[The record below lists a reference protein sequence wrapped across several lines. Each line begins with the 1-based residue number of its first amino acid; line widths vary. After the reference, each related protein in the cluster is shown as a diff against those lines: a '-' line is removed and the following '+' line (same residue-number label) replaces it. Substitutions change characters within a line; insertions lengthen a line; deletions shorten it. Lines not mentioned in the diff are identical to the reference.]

1 MEENFSSILLY
12 IKYDMNKFLV
22 FFIKRLPMIVLFFT
36 VSSFS
41 QTVIVSGEVVD
52 NLGNYLPGVSVLVE
66 GTTNGVS
73 TDFNG
78 AYVLN
83 IKTQNAT
90 IIFSYLG
97 FETKNIKVENQK
109 KINVILKES
118 SDQLDEIQV
127 VAFSKQKKNSVI
139 GAITT
144 LKVSELK
151 QPTSNITNTLAGQ
164 ISGLISY
171 QRSGEPGA
179 DNAAFFI
186 RGVTT
191 FGFNN
196 SPLIL
201 LDGLQITT
209 SDLAR
214 LEPDN
219 IASFSIMKD
228 ATATSLYGARGA
240 NGVVLVTTKIGKKG
254 KAKVSVRYESSM
266 SSPSKINSFLGAVD
280 YMELY
285 NRAQRSR
292 DQSANLL
299 YSKQK
304 IEGTRNGLN
313 PNIYPDVDWYS
324 ELFKDFAVN
333 KRLNVNI
340 SGGGEVAQYYLSVT
354 NANETGLLKV
364 DPLNN
369 FNNNIDINRSNLRA
383 NININLSKTTKVA
396 AKFYSLFE
404 RYNGPIVG
412 ASDIFYQV
420 AQANPANFPT
430 TYDTDDAT
438 ANFNHTLF
446 GNKGNGGFPNPYAE
460 SVRGFKD
467 RFSNTTLAQFK
478 INQDLSFIT
487 DGLKLRAMASVRT
500 YTENQNERSFTPFY
514 YGSNETQTP
523 QGVVNSLYQIQEG
536 TEFLNDPTIGNNGNS
551 NFYYE
556 AVLEYNK
563 TLKDKHEFG
572 GLLVSYFQ
580 EALNTIGGG
589 NAAFS
594 TLPSRNMGVSG
605 RASYNYG
612 SRYFGEFNFG
622 YNGSEKFAEK
632 NRFGFF
638 PSVGFGWIISNE
650 AYFEE
655 KIPSIN
661 LLKLKYTYGL
671 VGNDG
676 ISSASDRFFYLSDV
690 NLNNGGTGYSF
701 GTNYNNYYNGY
712 IINRYANEN
721 VTWEVAT
728 KTNIGLELGLFN
740 KVNII
745 ADYFTE
751 QRRNIYMERQY
762 IPETSGLTTS
772 ISSNIGEVKTQ
783 GIDLSI
789 DYNHAFSGDFYITAR
804 GNFTYSTNKIEVN
817 GEPEF
822 QNKNLS
828 RLGYPVNQQWGYI
841 AERLFVDQEDID
853 NSPEQFN
860 GFSTINSYLPG
871 DIKYTD
877 INQDGVVN
885 ESDQTPI
892 GKPTVPEIVYGFGV
906 SAVYKNFDVS
916 VFMQGSARS
925 SFFINPNDISPF
937 VNERNALSIIADNHW
952 SENNPNPNAFWPRLS
967 TFEIDN
973 NQKPSTWWLRDGD
986 FLRLKS
992 VEFGYT
998 IPGKTGEVFKRAK
1011 TRLYLT
1017 GLNLLNF
1024 AKFKLWDPE
1033 MAGNGLGYPPQR
1045 VINIG
1050 AQVNF

>member
-1 MEENFSSILLY
+1 MKERFSFILPY

-22 FFIKRLPMIVLFFT
+22 FFIKRLPVIVLFFT
-36 VSSFS
+36 FSSFS

-52 NLGNYLPGVSVLVE
+52 SSGNYLPGVSVLVQ
-66 GTTNGVS
+66 GTTNGTT
-73 TDFNG
+73 TDFDG
-78 AYVLN
+78 KYVIN
-83 IKTQNAT
+83 IKTPKAT
-90 IIFSYLG
+90 LLFAYLG
-97 FETKNIKVENQK
+97 FEKKNVKVLGNK
-109 KINVILKES
+109 IINVILKES
-118 SDQLDEIQV
+118 LDELDEIQV

-139 GAITT
+139 GSITT
-144 LKVSELK
+144 IKVSDLK
-151 QPTSNITNTLAGQ
+151 QPTSNLTNSLAGQ

-240 NGVVLVTTKIGKKG
+240 NGVVLVTTKVGKKG

-285 NRAQRSR
+285 NRAQRMR
-292 DQSANLL
+292 DPSANLL
-299 YSKQK
+299 YSKPK

-313 PNIYPDVDWYS
+313 SNIYPDVDWYN
-324 ELFKDFAVN
+324 ELFKDFALN

-354 NANETGLLKV
+354 SANETGLLKV

-369 FNNNIDINRSNLRA
+369 FNNNIDISRSNLRA

-420 AQANPANFPT
+420 AQANPANFPK
-430 TYDTDDAT
+430 TYDPDEAT

-460 SVRGFKD
+460 SVRGYKD
-467 RFSNTTLAQFK
+467 RFSNTTLAQFQ

-487 DGLKLRAMASVRT
+487 EGLKLRAMASVRT

-514 YGSNETQTP
+514 YGSNEIQTP

-536 TEFLNDPTIGNNGNS
+536 TEFLNDPTIGNNGDS

-556 AVLEYNK
+556 AILEYNK
-563 TLKDKHEFG
+563 TVNEKHEFG

-650 AYFEE
+650 AYFE
-655 KIPSIN
+655 KNIPSIN
-661 LLKLKYTYGL
+661 LLKLRYTYGL

-701 GTNYNNYYNGY
+701 GSSYNNYNNGY

-728 KTNIGLELGLFN
+728 KKNVALELGLFN
-740 KVNII
+740 KINII

-751 QRRNIYMERQY
+751 QRKNIYMERQY
-762 IPETSGLTTS
+762 IPETSGLTTT
-772 ISSNIGEVKTQ
+772 ISSNIGEVRTQ

-822 QNKNLS
+822 QNQNLS

-877 INQDGVVN
+877 VN
-885 ESDQTPI
+885 EDGFVNELDQAPI
-892 GKPTVPEIVYGFGV
+892 GRPNVPEIVYGFGV
-906 SAVYKNFDVS
+906 SAVYKNLDFS

-967 TFEIDN
+967 TYEIDN

-998 IPGKTGEVFKRAK
+998 IPGKTAKVFKRAK

>member
-1 MEENFSSILLY
+1 MKKLRAL
-12 IKYDMNKFLV
+12 FLKLV
-22 FFIKRLPMIVLFFT
+22 PLLFFCIT
-36 VSSFS
+36 ALSFS
-41 QTVIVSGEVVD
+41 QTVIISGEIVD
-52 NLGNYLPGVSVLVE
+52 GLGNLLPGVSILVE
-66 GTTNGVS
+66 GTLNGTT
-73 TDFNG
+73 TDFDG
-78 AYVLN
+78 KYAIN
-83 IKTQNAT
+83 IKTENAT
-90 IIFSYLG
+90 LVFAYLG
-97 FETKNIKVENQK
+97 FTSQKIKVGNQK
-109 KINVILKES
+109 KINVILIES
-118 SDQLDEIQV
+118 ADQLDEIQV

-139 GAITT
+139 GSITT
-144 LKVSELK
+144 IKVSDLK
-151 QPTSNITNTLAGQ
+151 QPTSNLTNSLAGQ

-201 LDGLQITT
+201 LDGLQIT
-209 SDLAR
+209 SDDLAR

-240 NGVVLVTTKIGKKG
+240 NGVVLVTTKEGKKG
-254 KAKVSVRYESSM
+254 KAKVSVRYENSI
-266 SSPSKINSFLGAVD
+266 SSPSKVNSFLGAVD
-280 YMELY
+280 YMELF

-304 IEGTRNGLN
+304 IEGTRNGLDAN
-313 PNIYPDVDWYS
+313 LYPDVNWHN
-324 ELFKDFAVN
+324 ELFNDFAIN
-333 KRLNVNI
+333 RRLNVNI
-340 SGGGEVAQYYLSVT
+340 NGGGEVAQYYLSIT
-354 NANETGLLKV
+354 NANEKGLLKV

-383 NININLSKTTKVA
+383 NININLTNTTKVS

-404 RYNGPIVG
+404 RYNGPIVS
-412 ASDIFYQV
+412 ASDIFRQV
-420 AQANPANFPT
+420 AQANPANFPKVFEPDEAT
-430 TYDTDDAT
+430 T
-438 ANFNHTLF
+438 NFNHTLF
-446 GNKGNGGFPNPYAE
+446 GNKGNGGFSNPYAE
-460 SVRGFKD
+460 SVRGYRD
-467 RFSNTTLAQFK
+467 RFANTTLAQFQ
-478 INQDLSFIT
+478 INQDLNFIA

-514 YGSNETQTP
+514 YGSNEVQTP
-523 QGVVNSLYQIQEG
+523 QGVVNSLHQIQEG
-536 TEFLNDPTIGNNGNS
+536 TEFLNNPTVNNNGNS

-556 AVLEYNK
+556 AVLEYNRTFK
-563 TLKDKHEFG
+563 EKHELG
-572 GLLVSYFQ
+572 GLLVTYFQ
-580 EALNTIGGG
+580 EALNTIGG
-589 NAAFS
+589 NTAFS
-594 TLPSRNMGVSG
+594 TLPSRNTGVSG
-605 RASYNYG
+605 RTSYSYD

-638 PSVGFGWIISNE
+638 PSIGLGWIISNE
-650 AYFEE
+650 PYFE
-655 KIPSIN
+655 KSIPSVN
-661 LLKLKYTYGL
+661 LLKLRYTYGL

-690 NLNNGGTGYSF
+690 NLNNGGTGYTF
-701 GTNYNNYYNGY
+701 GTNYNNFYNGF

-728 KTNIGLELGLFN
+728 KTNYGLELGLFN
-740 KVNII
+740 KVKLQ

-751 QRRNIYMERQY
+751 NRRNIYMERQY
-762 IPETSGLTTS
+762 IPETSGLTTV
-772 ISSNIGEVKTQ
+772 ISSNIGEVMTK
-783 GIDLSI
+783 GIDISL

-804 GNFTYSTNKIEVN
+804 GNFTYSTNKILVN

-828 RLGYPVNQQWGYI
+828 RIGSPVNQQFGYI
-841 AERLFVDQEDID
+841 AERLFVDQEDIN

-860 GFSTINSYLPG
+860 GFSSSNSYLPG
-871 DIKYTD
+871 DIKYKD
-877 INQDGVVN
+877 VNNDGFIN
-885 ESDQTPI
+885 ELDQTPI
-892 GKPTVPEIVYGFGV
+892 GRPNVPEIVYGFGF
-906 SAVYKNFDVS
+906 SAVYKNFDFS
-916 VFMQGSARS
+916 VFMQGVARS
-925 SFFINPNDISPF
+925 SFFINPGDISPF

-967 TFEIDN
+967 TFQVEN
-973 NQKPSTWWLRDGD
+973 NEKPSTWWLRDGD

-992 VEFGYT
+992 VELGYT
-998 IPGKTGEVFKRAK
+998 IPQSAGKVFSMAK
-1011 TRLYLT
+1011 TRLYFT
-1017 GLNLLNF
+1017 GLNLLHF
-1024 AKFKLWDPE
+1024 SKFDLWDPE

-1045 VINIG
+1045 VINLG
-1050 AQVNF
+1050 AQINF

>member
-1 MEENFSSILLY
+1 MHKLKLL
-12 IKYDMNKFLV
+12 FLKLLPFV
-22 FFIKRLPMIVLFFT
+22 FVLGATF
-36 VSSFS
+36 SFS
-41 QTVIVSGEVVD
+41 QTVIVSGEIVD
-52 NLGNYLPGVSVLVE
+52 VSGNYLPGVSILVE
-66 GTTNGVS
+66 GTTSGAS
-73 TDFNG
+73 TDFDGKYIIN
-78 AYVLN
+78 L
-83 IKTQNAT
+83 KTPNAT
-90 IIFSYLG
+90 LIFQYLG
-97 FETKNIKVENQK
+97 FETQKIKVGNQK
-109 KINVILKES
+109 KINLILKES
-118 SDQLDEIQV
+118 FDQLEEIQV

-139 GAITT
+139 GSITT

-151 QPTSNITNTLAGQ
+151 QPTSNITNTLAGK

-333 KRLNVNI
+333 KRLNINI

-383 NININLSKTTKVA
+383 NININLTKTTKVA

-420 AQANPANFPT
+420 AQANPANFPK
-430 TYDTDDAT
+430 TYDTDDTT

-467 RFSNTTLAQFK
+467 RFSNTTLAQFQ

-500 YTENQNERSFTPFY
+500 YTENQNERSFKPFY
-514 YGSNETQTP
+514 YGSNETQTS

-589 NAAFS
+589 NTAFS

-655 KIPSIN
+655 NIPSIN

-690 NLNNGGTGYSF
+690 NLNNGGTGYTF

-783 GIDLSI
+783 GIDLSM

-828 RLGYPVNQQWGYI
+828 RLGFPVNQQWGYI

-860 GFSTINSYLPG
+860 GFSTTNSYLPG

-877 INQDGVVN
+877 INQDGFVN
-885 ESDQTPI
+885 ELDQAPI

-906 SAVYKNFDVS
+906 SAVYKNFDLS
-916 VFMQGSARS
+916 IFMQGSARS
-925 SFFINPNDISPF
+925 SFFINPNDIAPF
-937 VNERNALSIIADNHW
+937 VNERNALSIIANNHW

-967 TFEIDN
+967 TYEIEN

-998 IPGKTGEVFKRAK
+998 IPEKTGRVFETAK

-1050 AQVNF
+1050 AQINF

>member
-1 MEENFSSILLY
+1 MNKLNVLFLKIVPFLFLFIPSIL
-12 IKYDMNKFLV
+12 
-22 FFIKRLPMIVLFFT
+22 
-36 VSSFS
+36 FS

-52 NLGNYLPGVSVLVE
+52 DKGDALPGVSIIVE
-66 GTTNGVS
+66 GTTNGVE
-73 TDFNG
+73 TDFDGN
-78 AYVLN
+78 YVIN
-83 IKTQNAT
+83 INTPNAVLL
-90 IIFSYLG
+90 FSYLG
-97 FETKNIKVENQK
+97 FETQKIKISDQK

-118 SDQLDEIQV
+118 ADQLDEIRI

-139 GAITT
+139 GSMTSIKA
-144 LKVSELK
+144 SELK
-151 QPTSNITNTLAGQ
+151 QPTSNITNALAGK

-171 QRSGEPGA
+171 QRSGEPGQ

-214 LEPDN
+214 IEPDN
-219 IASFSIMKD
+219 IATFSIMKD

-240 NGVVLVTTKIGKKG
+240 NGVVLVTTKEGKKG
-254 KAKVSVRYESSM
+254 KAKVSVRFESAF

-285 NRAQRSR
+285 NRAQRMR
-292 DQSANLL
+292 DQSAILL
-299 YSKQK
+299 YSKPK
-304 IEGTRNGLN
+304 IDGTLNGLN
-313 PNIYPDVDWYS
+313 PNLYPDVDWYN
-324 ELFKDFAVN
+324 ELFNDVALN
-333 KRLNVNI
+333 KRVNVNI
-340 SGGGEVAQYYLSVT
+340 NGGGEVAQYYLSVS
-354 NANETGLLKV
+354 NSNEKGLLKI

-383 NININLSKTTKVA
+383 NININLTKTTKVA

-404 RYNGPIVG
+404 RYNGPIVS
-412 ASDIFYQV
+412 ASDIFRQV
-420 AQANPANFPT
+420 AQANPANFPKVFEA
-430 TYDTDDAT
+430 DEAS

-446 GNKGNGGFPNPYAE
+446 GNKGNGGFANPYAE

-467 RFSNTTLAQFK
+467 RFSNTTLAQFQ
-478 INQDLSFIT
+478 INQDLGFIT
-487 DGLKLRAMASVRT
+487 DGLKLRALASVRT

-514 YGSNETQTP
+514 YGISEVETSE
-523 QGVVNSLYQIQEG
+523 GIINSLYQIQEG
-536 TEFLNDPTIGNNGNS
+536 TEFLNNPTVNNYGNS

-563 TLKDKHEFG
+563 TLNEKHDFS

-580 EALNTIGGG
+580 ESLNTISG
-589 NAAFS
+589 NTAFS
-594 TLPSRNMGVSG
+594 TLPSRNMGISG
-605 RASYNYG
+605 RASYNYDA
-612 SRYFGEFNFG
+612 RYFSEFNFG

-638 PSVGFGWIISNE
+638 PSVGFGWIASNE
-650 AYFEE
+650 TFFKENM
-655 KIPSIN
+655 PSVN

-676 ISSASDRFFYLSDV
+676 ISGPSDRFFYLSEV

-728 KTNIGLELGLFN
+728 KSNIGLELGLFN
-740 KVNII
+740 KVSIQ

-751 QRRNIYMERQY
+751 HRRNIYMEREY
-762 IPETSGLTTS
+762 IPETSGLTAV
-772 ISSNIGEVKTQ
+772 ISSNIGEVKAK

-789 DYNHAFSGDFYITAR
+789 DYNHAFSGDFYITGR
-804 GNFTYSTNKIEVN
+804 GNFTYATNKILVN
-817 GEPEF
+817 GEPQF
-822 QNKNLS
+822 QNQNLS
-828 RLGYPVNQQWGYI
+828 RIGYPVNQQWGYV
-841 AERLFVDQEDID
+841 AERLFIDQEDID

-860 GFSTINSYLPG
+860 GFSTTNSYLPG
-871 DIKYTD
+871 DIKYAD
-877 INQDGVVN
+877 INNDGVIN
-885 ESDQTPI
+885 ENDQVPI

-906 SAVYKNFDVS
+906 SAVYKNFDFS
-916 VFMQGSARS
+916 IFMQGSARS

-937 VNERNALSIIADNHW
+937 VNERNALSIIANNHW
-952 SENNPNPNAFWPRLS
+952 SEDNPDPNAFWPRLS
-967 TFEIDN
+967 TYEIQN
-973 NQKPSTWWLRDGD
+973 NQKTSTWWLRDGD

-992 VEFGYT
+992 LEIGYT
-998 IPGKTGEVFKRAK
+998 IPENWGSVFSTANV
-1011 TRLYLT
+1011 RLYLT
-1017 GLNLLNF
+1017 GLNLF
-1024 AKFKLWDPE
+1024 HFSKFDLWDPE
-1033 MAGNGLGYPPQR
+1033 LAGNGLGYPLQR
-1045 VINIG
+1045 VVNIG
-1050 AQVNF
+1050 AQVKF

>member
-1 MEENFSSILLY
+1 MKKLRAL
-12 IKYDMNKFLV
+12 FLKLV
-22 FFIKRLPMIVLFFT
+22 PLLFFCIT
-36 VSSFS
+36 ALSFS
-41 QTVIVSGEVVD
+41 QTVIISGEIVD
-52 NLGNYLPGVSVLVE
+52 GLGNLLPGVSILVE
-66 GTTNGVS
+66 GTLNGTT
-73 TDFNG
+73 TDFDG
-78 AYVLN
+78 KYAIN
-83 IKTQNAT
+83 IKTENAT
-90 IIFSYLG
+90 LVFAYLG
-97 FETKNIKVENQK
+97 FTSQKIKVGNQK
-109 KINVILKES
+109 KINVILIES
-118 SDQLDEIQV
+118 ADQLDEIQV

-139 GAITT
+139 GSITT
-144 LKVSELK
+144 IKVSDLK
-151 QPTSNITNTLAGQ
+151 QPTSNLTNSLAGQ

-201 LDGLQITT
+201 LDGLQIT
-209 SDLAR
+209 SDDLAR

-240 NGVVLVTTKIGKKG
+240 NGVVLVTTKEGKKG
-254 KAKVSVRYESSM
+254 KAKVSVRYENSI
-266 SSPSKINSFLGAVD
+266 SSPSKVNSFLGAVD
-280 YMELY
+280 YMELF

-304 IEGTRNGLN
+304 IEGTRNGLDAN
-313 PNIYPDVDWYS
+313 LYPDVNWHN
-324 ELFKDFAVN
+324 ELFNDFAIN
-333 KRLNVNI
+333 RRLNVNI
-340 SGGGEVAQYYLSVT
+340 NGGGEVAQYYLSIT
-354 NANETGLLKV
+354 NANEKGLLKV

-383 NININLSKTTKVA
+383 NININLTNTTKVS

-404 RYNGPIVG
+404 RYNGPIVS
-412 ASDIFYQV
+412 ASDIFRQV
-420 AQANPANFPT
+420 AQANPANFPKVFEPDEAT
-430 TYDTDDAT
+430 T
-438 ANFNHTLF
+438 NFNHTLF
-446 GNKGNGGFPNPYAE
+446 GNKGNGGFSNPYAE
-460 SVRGFKD
+460 SVRGYRD
-467 RFSNTTLAQFK
+467 RFANTTLAQFQ
-478 INQDLSFIT
+478 INQDLNFIA

-514 YGSNETQTP
+514 YGSNEVQTP

-536 TEFLNDPTIGNNGNS
+536 TEFLNNPTVNNNGNS

-556 AVLEYNK
+556 AVLEYNRTFK
-563 TLKDKHEFG
+563 EKHELG
-572 GLLVSYFQ
+572 GLLVTYFQ
-580 EALNTIGGG
+580 EALNTIGG
-589 NAAFS
+589 NTAFS
-594 TLPSRNMGVSG
+594 TLPSRNTGVSG
-605 RASYNYG
+605 RTSYSYD

-638 PSVGFGWIISNE
+638 PSIGLGWIISNE
-650 AYFEE
+650 PYFE
-655 KIPSIN
+655 KNIPSVN
-661 LLKLKYTYGL
+661 LLKLRYTYGL

-690 NLNNGGTGYSF
+690 NLNNGGTGYTF
-701 GTNYNNYYNGY
+701 GTNYNNFYNGF

-728 KTNIGLELGLFN
+728 KTNYGLELGLFN
-740 KVNII
+740 KVKLQ

-751 QRRNIYMERQY
+751 NRRNIYMERQY
-762 IPETSGLTTS
+762 IPETSGLTTV
-772 ISSNIGEVKTQ
+772 ISSNIGEVMTK
-783 GIDLSI
+783 GIDISL

-804 GNFTYSTNKIEVN
+804 GNFTYSTNKILVN

-828 RLGYPVNQQWGYI
+828 RIGSPVNQQWGYI
-841 AERLFVDQEDID
+841 AERLFVDQEDIN

-860 GFSTINSYLPG
+860 GFSSSNSYLPG
-871 DIKYTD
+871 DIKYKD
-877 INQDGVVN
+877 VNNDGFIN
-885 ESDQTPI
+885 ELDQTPI
-892 GKPTVPEIVYGFGV
+892 GRPNVPEIVYGFGF
-906 SAVYKNFDVS
+906 SAVYKNFDFS
-916 VFMQGSARS
+916 VFMQGVARS
-925 SFFINPNDISPF
+925 SFFINPGDISPF

-967 TFEIDN
+967 TFQVEN
-973 NQKPSTWWLRDGD
+973 NEKPSTWWLRDGD

-992 VEFGYT
+992 VELGYT
-998 IPGKTGEVFKRAK
+998 IPQSAGKVFSMAK
-1011 TRLYLT
+1011 IRLYFT
-1017 GLNLLNF
+1017 GLNLLHF
-1024 AKFKLWDPE
+1024 SKFDLWDPE

-1045 VINIG
+1045 VINLG
-1050 AQVNF
+1050 AQINF

>member
-1 MEENFSSILLY
+1 
-12 IKYDMNKFLV
+12 
-22 FFIKRLPMIVLFFT
+22 
-36 VSSFS
+36 
-41 QTVIVSGEVVD
+41 
-52 NLGNYLPGVSVLVE
+52 
-66 GTTNGVS
+66 
-73 TDFNG
+73 
-78 AYVLN
+78 
-83 IKTQNAT
+83 
-90 IIFSYLG
+90 
-97 FETKNIKVENQK
+97 
-109 KINVILKES
+109 
-118 SDQLDEIQV
+118 
-127 VAFSKQKKNSVI
+127 
-139 GAITT
+139 
-144 LKVSELK
+144 
-151 QPTSNITNTLAGQ
+151 
-164 ISGLISY
+164 
-171 QRSGEPGA
+171 
-179 DNAAFFI
+179 
-186 RGVTT
+186 
-191 FGFNN
+191 
-196 SPLIL
+196 
-201 LDGLQITT
+201 T

-240 NGVVLVTTKIGKKG
+240 NGVVLVTTKVGKKG

-285 NRAQRSR
+285 NRAQRMR
-292 DQSANLL
+292 DPSANLL
-299 YSKQK
+299 YSKPK

-313 PNIYPDVDWYS
+313 SNIYPDVDWYN
-324 ELFKDFAVN
+324 ELFKDFALN

-340 SGGGEVAQYYLSVT
+340 SGGGDVAQYYLSVT
-354 NANETGLLKV
+354 SANETGLLKV

-369 FNNNIDINRSNLRA
+369 FNNNIDISRSNLRA

-420 AQANPANFPT
+420 AQANPANFPK
-430 TYDTDDAT
+430 TYDPDEAT

-446 GNKGNGGFPNPYAE
+446 GNKGNGGFSNPYAE
-460 SVRGFKD
+460 SVRGYKD
-467 RFSNTTLAQFK
+467 RFSNTTLAQFQ

-487 DGLKLRAMASVRT
+487 EGLKLRAMASVRT

-514 YGSNETQTP
+514 YGSNEIQTP

-556 AVLEYNK
+556 AILEYNK
-563 TLKDKHEFG
+563 TVNEKHEFG

-650 AYFEE
+650 AYFE
-655 KIPSIN
+655 KNIPSIN
-661 LLKLKYTYGL
+661 LLKLRYTYGL

-701 GTNYNNYYNGY
+701 GTNYNNNYNGY

-728 KTNIGLELGLFN
+728 KTNVALELGLFN
-740 KVNII
+740 KINII

-751 QRRNIYMERQY
+751 QRKNIYMERQY
-762 IPETSGLTTS
+762 IPETSGLTTT
-772 ISSNIGEVKTQ
+772 ISSNIGEVRTQ

-822 QNKNLS
+822 QNQNLS

-877 INQDGVVN
+877 VN
-885 ESDQTPI
+885 EDGFVNELDQAPI
-892 GKPTVPEIVYGFGV
+892 GRPNVPEIVYGFGV
-906 SAVYKNFDVS
+906 SAVYKNLDFS

-967 TFEIDN
+967 TYEIDN

-998 IPGKTGEVFKRAK
+998 IPGKTAKVFKRAK

>member
-1 MEENFSSILLY
+1 MKKLRAL
-12 IKYDMNKFLV
+12 FLKLV
-22 FFIKRLPMIVLFFT
+22 PLLFFCIT
-36 VSSFS
+36 ALSFS
-41 QTVIVSGEVVD
+41 QTVIISGEIVD
-52 NLGNYLPGVSVLVE
+52 GLGNLLPGVSILVE
-66 GTTNGVS
+66 GTLNGTT
-73 TDFNG
+73 TDFDG
-78 AYVLN
+78 KYAIN
-83 IKTQNAT
+83 IKTENAT
-90 IIFSYLG
+90 LVFAYLG
-97 FETKNIKVENQK
+97 FTSQKIKVGNQK
-109 KINVILKES
+109 KINVILIES
-118 SDQLDEIQV
+118 ADQLDEIQV

-139 GAITT
+139 GSITT
-144 LKVSELK
+144 IKVSDLK
-151 QPTSNITNTLAGQ
+151 QPTSNLTNSLAGQ

-201 LDGLQITT
+201 LDGLQIT
-209 SDLAR
+209 SDDLAR

-240 NGVVLVTTKIGKKG
+240 NGVVLVTTKEGKKG
-254 KAKVSVRYESSM
+254 KAKVSVRYENSI
-266 SSPSKINSFLGAVD
+266 SSPSKVNSFLGAVD
-280 YMELY
+280 YMELF

-304 IEGTRNGLN
+304 IEGTRNGLDAN
-313 PNIYPDVDWYS
+313 LYPDVNWHN
-324 ELFKDFAVN
+324 ELFNDFAIN
-333 KRLNVNI
+333 RRLNVNI
-340 SGGGEVAQYYLSVT
+340 NGGGEVAQYYLSIT
-354 NANETGLLKV
+354 NANEKGLLKV

-383 NININLSKTTKVA
+383 NININLTNTTKVS

-404 RYNGPIVG
+404 RYNGPIVS
-412 ASDIFYQV
+412 ASDIFRQV
-420 AQANPANFPT
+420 AQANPANFPKVFEPDEAT
-430 TYDTDDAT
+430 T
-438 ANFNHTLF
+438 NFNHTLF
-446 GNKGNGGFPNPYAE
+446 GNKGNGGFSNPYAE
-460 SVRGFKD
+460 SVRGYRD
-467 RFSNTTLAQFK
+467 RFANTTLAQFQ
-478 INQDLSFIT
+478 INQDLNFIA

-514 YGSNETQTP
+514 YGSNEVQTP

-536 TEFLNDPTIGNNGNS
+536 TEFLNNPTVNNNGNS

-556 AVLEYNK
+556 AVLEYNRTFK
-563 TLKDKHEFG
+563 EKHELG
-572 GLLVSYFQ
+572 GLLVTYFQ
-580 EALNTIGGG
+580 EALNTIGG
-589 NAAFS
+589 NTAFS
-594 TLPSRNMGVSG
+594 TLPSRNTGVSG
-605 RASYNYG
+605 RTSYSYD

-638 PSVGFGWIISNE
+638 PSIGLGWIISNE
-650 AYFEE
+650 PYFE
-655 KIPSIN
+655 KSIPSVN
-661 LLKLKYTYGL
+661 LLKLRYTYGL

-690 NLNNGGTGYSF
+690 NLNNGGTGYTF
-701 GTNYNNYYNGY
+701 GTNYNNFYNGF

-728 KTNIGLELGLFN
+728 KTNYGLELGLFN
-740 KVNII
+740 KVKLQ

-751 QRRNIYMERQY
+751 NRRNIYMERQY
-762 IPETSGLTTS
+762 IPETSGLTTV
-772 ISSNIGEVKTQ
+772 ISSNIGEVMTK
-783 GIDLSI
+783 GIDISL

-804 GNFTYSTNKIEVN
+804 GNFTYSTNKILVN

-828 RLGYPVNQQWGYI
+828 RIGSPVNQQFGYI
-841 AERLFVDQEDID
+841 AERLFVDQEDIN

-860 GFSTINSYLPG
+860 GFSSSNSYLPG
-871 DIKYTD
+871 DIKYKD
-877 INQDGVVN
+877 VNNDGFIN
-885 ESDQTPI
+885 ELDQTPI
-892 GKPTVPEIVYGFGV
+892 GRPNVPEIVYGFGF
-906 SAVYKNFDVS
+906 SAVYKNFDFS
-916 VFMQGSARS
+916 LFMQGVARS
-925 SFFINPNDISPF
+925 SFFINPGDISPF

-967 TFEIDN
+967 TFQVEN
-973 NQKPSTWWLRDGD
+973 NEKPSTWWLRDGD

-992 VEFGYT
+992 VELGYT
-998 IPGKTGEVFKRAK
+998 IPQSAGKVFSMAK
-1011 TRLYLT
+1011 TRLYFT
-1017 GLNLLNF
+1017 GLNLLHF
-1024 AKFKLWDPE
+1024 SKFDLWDPE

-1045 VINIG
+1045 VINLG
-1050 AQVNF
+1050 AQINF

>member
-1 MEENFSSILLY
+1 
-12 IKYDMNKFLV
+12 MNKLT
-22 FFIKRLPMIVLFFT
+22 VLFFKIIPFLCLFFPSIL
-36 VSSFS
+36 VS
-41 QTVIVSGEVVD
+41 QTVLVSGEVVD
-52 NLGNYLPGVSVLVE
+52 EKGEALPGVSIIVE
-66 GTTNGVS
+66 GTTNGAE
-73 TDFNG
+73 TDFDGN
-78 AYVLN
+78 YVIN
-83 IKTQNAT
+83 ITTPNAVLQ
-90 IIFSYLG
+90 FSYLG
-97 FETKNIKVENQK
+97 FETQKIKVLDQK

-118 SDQLDEIQV
+118 ADQLDEIRI

-139 GAITT
+139 GSMTSIKA
-144 LKVSELK
+144 SELK
-151 QPTSNITNTLAGQ
+151 QPTSNITNTLAGK

-171 QRSGEPGA
+171 QRSGEPGQ

-214 LEPDN
+214 IEPDN
-219 IASFSIMKD
+219 IATFSIMKD

-240 NGVVLVTTKIGKKG
+240 NGVVLVTTKEGKKG
-254 KAKVSVRYESSM
+254 KAKVSVRFESAF

-285 NRAQRSR
+285 NRAQRMR
-292 DQSANLL
+292 DQSAILL
-299 YSKQK
+299 YSKPK
-304 IEGTRNGLN
+304 IEGTLNGLN
-313 PNIYPDVDWYS
+313 PNLYPDVDWYN
-324 ELFKDFAVN
+324 ELFNDVALN
-333 KRLNVNI
+333 KRVNVNI
-340 SGGGEVAQYYLSVT
+340 NGGGEVAQYYLSVS
-354 NANETGLLKV
+354 NSNEKGLLKI

-383 NININLSKTTKVA
+383 NININLTKTTKVA

-404 RYNGPIVG
+404 RYNGPIVS
-412 ASDIFYQV
+412 ASDIFRQV
-420 AQANPANFPT
+420 AQANPANFPKVFEA
-430 TYDTDDAT
+430 DEAS

-446 GNKGNGGFPNPYAE
+446 GNKGNGGFANPYAE

-467 RFSNTTLAQFK
+467 RFSNTTLAQFQ
-478 INQDLSFIT
+478 INQDLGFIT
-487 DGLKLRAMASVRT
+487 DGLKLRALASVRT

-514 YGSNETQTP
+514 YGISEVETSE
-523 QGVVNSLYQIQEG
+523 GIINSLYQIQEG
-536 TEFLNDPTIGNNGNS
+536 TEFLNNPTVNNYGNS

-563 TLKDKHEFG
+563 TLNEKHDFS

-580 EALNTIGGG
+580 ESLNTISG
-589 NAAFS
+589 NTAFS
-594 TLPSRNMGVSG
+594 TLPSRNMGISG
-605 RASYNYG
+605 RASYNYDA
-612 SRYFGEFNFG
+612 RYFSEFNFG

-638 PSVGFGWIISNE
+638 PSVGFGWIASNE
-650 AYFEE
+650 TFFKENM
-655 KIPSIN
+655 PSVN

-676 ISSASDRFFYLSDV
+676 ISGPSDRFFYLSEV

-728 KTNIGLELGLFN
+728 KSNIGLELGLFN
-740 KVNII
+740 KVSIQ

-751 QRRNIYMERQY
+751 HRRNIYMEREY
-762 IPETSGLTTS
+762 IPETSGLTAV
-772 ISSNIGEVKTQ
+772 ISSNIGEVKAK

-789 DYNHAFSGDFYITAR
+789 DYNHAFSGDFYITGR
-804 GNFTYSTNKIEVN
+804 GNFTYATNKILVN
-817 GEPEF
+817 GEPQF
-822 QNKNLS
+822 QNQNLS
-828 RLGYPVNQQWGYI
+828 RIGYPVNQQWGYV
-841 AERLFVDQEDID
+841 AERLFIDQEDID

-860 GFSTINSYLPG
+860 GFSTTNSYLPG

-877 INQDGVVN
+877 INNDGVIN
-885 ESDQTPI
+885 ENDQVPI

-906 SAVYKNFDVS
+906 SAVYKNFDFS
-916 VFMQGSARS
+916 IFMQGSARS

-937 VNERNALSIIADNHW
+937 VNERNALSIIANNHW
-952 SENNPNPNAFWPRLS
+952 SEDNPDPNAFWPRLS
-967 TFEIDN
+967 TYEIQN
-973 NQKPSTWWLRDGD
+973 NQKTSTWWLRDGD

-992 VEFGYT
+992 LEIGYT
-998 IPGKTGEVFKRAK
+998 IPENWGSVFSTANV
-1011 TRLYLT
+1011 RLYLT
-1017 GLNLLNF
+1017 GLNLF
-1024 AKFKLWDPE
+1024 HFSKFDLWDPE
-1033 MAGNGLGYPPQR
+1033 LAGNGLGYPLQR
-1045 VINIG
+1045 VVNVG
-1050 AQVNF
+1050 AQVKF

>member
-467 RFSNTTLAQFK
+467 RFSNTTLAQFQIK
-478 INQDLSFIT
+478 QDLSFIT

-514 YGSNETQTP
+514 YGSNETQTS